1 MANTQQQ
8 TPKPPG
14 PKRARD
20 HATITSNKWTDH
32 ENLLFQLYVTEKKSY
47 KEVRRIMNEKCK
59 WSASERQYK
68 GKIKLMG
75 IYRNTEERERKA
87 VIKHIQRRRE
97 KRKESYVRIRKHQ
110 ISEDNLR
117 LWEKKLGIDT
127 NGSAMA
133 KSSSSPI

>member
-59 WSASERQYK
+59 WSAR
-68 GKIKLMG
+68 GTG
-75 IYRNTEERERKA
+75 T
-87 VIKHIQRRRE
+87 
-97 KRKESYVRIRKHQ
+97 
-110 ISEDNLR
+110 
-117 LWEKKLGIDT
+117 
-127 NGSAMA
+127 
-133 KSSSSPI
+133 KSSHKTYPTAKGEKEGKLCPYQEASD